1 MLTLYP
7 DYYPQFKCI
16 ASLCRHNCCIGW
28 EIDIDSETAA
38 KYAAVDGEMGARLRA
53 NIAHDDD
60 PPHFILGEH
69 ERCPFLNGS
78 NLCDLILHGGE
89 GMLCQICADHPRFR
103 NELPGRTELGLGL
116 CCEAAAKLIIDRR
129 EPVGFISTGV
139 ADEEE
144 HDDYAAALIA
154 LRDELIAAAQD
165 RSRPIWS
172 RVDAVLDMCGLPPLD
187 LPPRQLARLY
197 LGLER
202 LDEAW
207 TERLTN
213 LYEQGESIDLAA
225 FDRHMTG
232 REHELEQLLVYFLYR
247 HMAGAYDDGDAP
259 GRAALAALSLRLI
272 YLLGAVQFAQSGQFS
287 TDDTAELARMYSSE
301 VEYSDENVD
310 ALLDALA

>member
-28 EIDIDSETAA
+28 EIDIDPETAA
-38 KYAAVDGEMGARLRA
+38 QYAAVEGKMGERLQA

-60 PPHFILGEH
+60 PPHFILGES
-69 ERCPFLNGS
+69 ERCPFLNDS

-89 GMLCQICADHPRFR
+89 DMLCQICADHPRFR
-103 NELPGRTELGLGL
+103 NDLPGRTELGLGL
-116 CCEAAAKLIIDRR
+116 CCEAAAKLIIDHR

-144 HDDYAAALIA
+144 YDDYAAALIA
-154 LRDELIAAAQD
+154 LRDELIAVAQD
-165 RSRPIWS
+165 RSSPIWA
-172 RVDAVLDMCGLPPLD
+172 RADAVLDLCGLTHID

-207 TERLTN
+207 TGRLAA

-225 FDRHMTG
+225 FDHHMTG

-247 HMAGAYDDGDAP
+247 YMAGAYDDGDAL
-259 GRAALAALSLRLI
+259 GRAALAVLSLRLI
-272 YLLGAVQFAQSGQFS
+272 YLLGAVQLTQRGQFS
-287 TDDTAELARMYSSE
+287 TDDMAELARMYSSE

>member
-16 ASLCRHNCCIGW
+16 ATLCRHNCCIGW

-60 PPHFILGEH
+60 PPHFILGEG
-69 ERCPFLNGS
+69 ERCPFLNSS

-89 GMLCQICADHPRFR
+89 WMLCQICADHPRFR

-116 CCEAAAKLIIDRR
+116 CCEAAARLIIDRR
-129 EPVGFISTGV
+129 EPVGFILAGV
-139 ADEEE
+139 AEEK
-144 HDDYAAALIA
+144 HDGYAAALVA

-165 RSRPIWS
+165 RSRPVWM
-172 RVDAVLDMCGLPPLD
+172 RADAVLDLCGLPPLAV
-187 LPPRQLARLY
+187 PPRQLARLY

-202 LDEAW
+202 LDDAW
-207 TERLTN
+207 TGRLAA
-213 LYEQGESIDLAA
+213 LYEQGDNLDLAA

-232 REHELEQLLVYFLYR
+232 REHEFEQLLVYFLYR
-247 HMAGAYDDGDAP
+247 HVAGACDDGDIT
-259 GRAALAALSLRLI
+259 GRAALAVLSLRLI
-272 YLLGAVQFAQSGQFS
+272 YLLGAVQFAQSGRFS
-287 TDDTAELARMYSSE
+287 ADDMAELARMYSSE